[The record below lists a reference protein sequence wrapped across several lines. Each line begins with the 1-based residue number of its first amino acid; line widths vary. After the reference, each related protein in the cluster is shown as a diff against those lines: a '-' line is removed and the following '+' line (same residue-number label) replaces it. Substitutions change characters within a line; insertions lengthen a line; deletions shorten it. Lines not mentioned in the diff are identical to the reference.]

1 MPRTILERDEAVHR
15 IYYDDGQV
23 VHACDSSLMH
33 AGPPVVLTKCDKHV
47 PSNQEFTLEH
57 GTIEITCKACLARAV

>member
-1 MPRTILERDEAVHR
+1 MPRTLKREDTLVR
-15 IYYDDGQV
+15 IYYDDGRV

-47 PSNQEFTLEH
+47 PPNEDFTLEH

>member
-1 MPRTILERDEAVHR
+1 VRT
-15 IYYDDGQV
+15 
-23 VHACDSSLMH
+23 SSLMH

-57 GTIEITCKACLARAV
+57 GTIGDHLQACLARAV